1 MHAPLRTGLA
11 RFFDHRGVYGPHMPS
26 WCWPPPLDSIFLQQF
41 LTEVLQP
48 PFRLSQTVQQGHIRH
63 FSNAG
68 GLRAHRRLAQRIAA
82 ANVQQQ
88 SAQDLVHGVETAK
101 TRYRTASTRLAL
113 PVRREQ
119 PQENFPVFIKGIH
132 ALRVQKLE
140 SRVNSYLSAYGRLFP
155 RHALV
160 ELLGISPSAGLVS
173 RLLHRRILTTSLSS

>member
-1 MHAPLRTGLA
+1 MLTGLLPLAGRDLEEITKQLGQPEAEVHAPLRTGLA

-26 WCWPPPLDSIFLQQF
+26 WFWPPPLDSIFLQQF

-101 TRYRTASTRLAL
+101 TRYRTASTRCAL

-140 SRVNSYLSAYGRLFP
+140 SRVNSYLSAYGVR
-155 RHALV
+155 
-160 ELLGISPSAGLVS
+160 
-173 RLLHRRILTTSLSS
+173 

>member
-1 MHAPLRTGLA
+1 
-11 RFFDHRGVYGPHMPS
+11 MPS

-48 PFRLSQTVQQGHIRH
+48 PFRLSQTVQQRHIRH

-88 SAQDLVHGVETAK
+88 TAQDLVHGVETAK

-140 SRVNSYLSAYGRLFP
+140 SKVNLILALMVNSPLVVLLPVPKGSRWPYASNDCNLREDLAQDAEIGR
-155 RHALV
+155 A
-160 ELLGISPSAGLVS
+160 
-173 RLLHRRILTTSLSS
+173 